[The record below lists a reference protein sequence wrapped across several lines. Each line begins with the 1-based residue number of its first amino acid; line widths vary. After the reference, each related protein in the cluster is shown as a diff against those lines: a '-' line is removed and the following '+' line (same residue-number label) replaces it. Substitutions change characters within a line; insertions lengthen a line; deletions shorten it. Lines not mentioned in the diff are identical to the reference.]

1 MLDFGNR
8 ASQQYGF
15 LDAITGSTTAQNIK
29 KEGDASDTNS
39 LAGDFTK
46 QKLEEKHSKKNTRRS
61 SQIVPASHEQKL
73 PPVNRKFEVMYKRS
87 GKKGRS
93 AEGKEVM
100 NGSVQMC

>member
-8 ASQQYGF
+8 ASQQHGF

-29 KEGDASDTNS
+29 NEGGASDTNS
-39 LAGDFTK
+39 LGGDLQNK
-46 QKLEEKHSKKNTRRS
+46 SSKKNTRRS
-61 SQIVPASHEQKL
+61 SQIVPTSHEQKL

-87 GKKGRS
+87 GKKSRS